1 MEALT
6 RRQEQNPEQPKRACR
21 NPIIRPSRQQLL
33 FEFDLVVS
41 TTSLSTASR
50 PKPEIVQRQAQDP
63 GSLKQQY
70 FLCDP
75 YPPSTKNISELSPIS
90 ISELNLDTHHRG
102 KVLFARIID
111 TALRVAAV
119 HSIVQDDMGAAE
131 RLALYNTDVAIKA
144 EELLP
149 EDAILAI
156 KEPYYVANPNR
167 SYSLRVD
174 HPSDLVQLSPLDTR
188 VPRGLCVDLTKA
200 DKSALDWKNE
210 GNLAYSAENY
220 LAALQA
226 YSQGLDTCSVDDTT
240 IKYDLLRNRAIV
252 NICLKR
258 FEQAMTDAK
267 AAIIP
272 AKVREDDE
280 GNLLNSKAYERAG
293 RAAYG
298 LGRFQEAQ
306 VCFKKMQELASTN
319 RVGFGALERIEQRR
333 REWSSGDYDFM
344 MMSRSAN
351 KKHNRLDHADF
362 ISNTTIRETGAHGR
376 GTFAT
381 TDIAA
386 GQLVLCEKAM
396 CIAFDSDET
405 PQSYTIL
412 NHNTKRALAGA
423 QATLLFTLSQK
434 LVHSP
439 ELAVELFDLFDG
451 GYHPKTS
458 LQTVEGLVPVDT
470 FRTQAIIEYNCFE
483 CPTVR
488 SSSRAAQK
496 QANSRAGY
504 HSTGLWLRA
513 SYINHACDGNALR
526 SFIGDMMIVRAT
538 RDIVQGEE
546 IKMPYRLPDA
556 INVATQAE
564 LEKTWGFKCDCDLC
578 IAEAASSPSQRRYRS
593 QLIEKMRGLLSVS
606 PLSPQYQHNKSSLAQ
621 VEKLFAKLENTY
633 DGRSFEKRPR
643 LGLVAPGLWL
653 CQVYKYTGSHDKV
666 MKTAMALFQNLGFII
681 TVAGQTV
688 SIDRRHCQLEGN
700 AIYAAMYAAHA
711 FYSRGDAGIGHQM
724 EEFARS
730 VYMIMNGEA
739 RGFEDRYKDL

>member
-240 IKYDLLRNRAIV
+240 IKYDLLRNLAIV

-298 LGRFQEAQ
+298 LGRF
-306 VCFKKMQELASTN
+306 
-319 RVGFGALERIEQRR
+319 
-333 REWSSGDYDFM
+333 
-344 MMSRSAN
+344 
-351 KKHNRLDHADF
+351 
-362 ISNTTIRETGAHGR
+362 
-376 GTFAT
+376 
-381 TDIAA
+381 
-386 GQLVLCEKAM
+386 
-396 CIAFDSDET
+396 
-405 PQSYTIL
+405 
-412 NHNTKRALAGA
+412 
-423 QATLLFTLSQK
+423 
-434 LVHSP
+434 
-439 ELAVELFDLFDG
+439 
-451 GYHPKTS
+451 
-458 LQTVEGLVPVDT
+458 
-470 FRTQAIIEYNCFE
+470 
-483 CPTVR
+483 
-488 SSSRAAQK
+488 
-496 QANSRAGY
+496 
-504 HSTGLWLRA
+504 
-513 SYINHACDGNALR
+513 
-526 SFIGDMMIVRAT
+526 
-538 RDIVQGEE
+538 
-546 IKMPYRLPDA
+546 
-556 INVATQAE
+556 
-564 LEKTWGFKCDCDLC
+564 
-578 IAEAASSPSQRRYRS
+578 
-593 QLIEKMRGLLSVS
+593 
-606 PLSPQYQHNKSSLAQ
+606 
-621 VEKLFAKLENTY
+621 
-633 DGRSFEKRPR
+633 
-643 LGLVAPGLWL
+643 
-653 CQVYKYTGSHDKV
+653 
-666 MKTAMALFQNLGFII
+666 
-681 TVAGQTV
+681 
-688 SIDRRHCQLEGN
+688 
-700 AIYAAMYAAHA
+700 
-711 FYSRGDAGIGHQM
+711 
-724 EEFARS
+724 
-730 VYMIMNGEA
+730 
-739 RGFEDRYKDL
+739 